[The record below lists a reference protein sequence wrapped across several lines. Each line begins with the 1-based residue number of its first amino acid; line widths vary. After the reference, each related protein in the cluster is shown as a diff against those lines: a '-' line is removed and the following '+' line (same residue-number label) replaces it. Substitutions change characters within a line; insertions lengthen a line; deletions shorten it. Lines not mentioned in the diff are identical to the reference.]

1 MSGAAM
7 TLEEIAELL
16 LRGARQHG
24 ATAADV
30 VVAEG
35 DSLGVGVRLG
45 KVEKVQRARAKH
57 LGLRVFAGERSAIL
71 STADFARPALEQLAA
86 DAVALARVTAPD
98 PFSGLPGA
106 DELAGAPPEL
116 GLFDPAVGEVTA
128 EQATDWALAAETA
141 ARDADARITNSEGAE
156 FDAGSHTVVYAA
168 TNGFSGTYRSSS
180 CSLSCVPVAAQNGTM
195 ERDHWYSVQRRLAAL
210 ESPESIGRTA
220 AARTLRRLGARKV
233 GTCEVPVVFDPDM
246 AGSLLRHLAGAVSG
260 GAIYRRLSFLTDK
273 LGAAIAPAF
282 ISVYDDGTLPGGLG
296 SKPFDG
302 EGLPTRRTPVL
313 ENGVLTSYLCDTYA
327 ARKLS
332 MRSTGN
338 AARSVGDAP
347 HVSPTNFFLPAGT
360 TPARDIIGSVT
371 SGLYVTE
378 LMGFGVNATTG
389 DYSRGAS
396 GLWIERGELAYPVSE
411 ITIAGNLL
419 QMLRDVEVVGDDLVM
434 RHSVAAPTLKI
445 AKMTVAGQ

>member
-1 MSGAAM
+1 MSQL
-7 TLEEIAELL
+7 TLEEIAALL
-16 LRGARQHG
+16 LAGARQHG

-45 KVEKVQRARAKH
+45 TVEKVQRSRAKH
-57 LGLRVFAGERSAIL
+57 LGLRVFAGDRSAIL

-98 PFSGLPGA
+98 PFSGLPDAG
-106 DELAGAPPEL
+106 ELATALPDL
-116 GLFDPAVGEVTA
+116 QLFDPAVGEVTA
-128 EQATDWALAAETA
+128 EQATEWALAAETA
-141 ARDADARITNSEGAE
+141 ARDADPRITNSEGAE

-168 TNGFSGTYRSSS
+168 SNGFTGTYRGSS
-180 CSLSCVPVAAQNGTM
+180 CSLSCVPVATENGAM
-195 ERDHWYSVQRRLAAL
+195 ERDHWYSVQRRLDRL

-220 AARTLRRLGARKV
+220 AQRTLRRLGARKV

-246 AGSLLRHLAGAVSG
+246 AASLLRHLAGAVSG
-260 GAIYRRLSFLTDK
+260 GAIYRGLSFLTGK
-273 LGAAIAPAF
+273 LGETIAPAF
-282 ISVYDDGTLPGGLG
+282 VSVYDDGTLTGGHG

-302 EGLPTRRTPVL
+302 EGLPTRRTPVI
-313 ENGVLTSYLCDTYA
+313 EGGVLTSYLCDTYA

-332 MRSTGN
+332 SRSTGN

-360 TPARDIIGSVT
+360 APPRDIIASVK

-396 GLWIERGELAYPVSE
+396 GLWIENGELAYPVSE

-419 QMLRDVEVVGDDLVM
+419 QMLRDIEVIGDDLVM
-434 RHSVAAPTLKI
+434 RHSIAAPTVKI